1 MLLQETATLK
11 QKKEQHILESIL
23 GQMEHL
29 KRTYK
34 SFTNEEINLYI
45 DQSDKPEM
53 ETEIFIDIK
62 P

>member
-11 QKKEQHILESIL
+11 QKRRQHILESIL

-45 DQSDKPEM
+45 DQSDKPEWKLKYLL
-53 ETEIFIDIK
+53 I
-62 P
+62 